1 MINQL
6 FDDGGQTDRWARP
19 LLSVLRI
26 VTALLF
32 LEHGTSKMLMFPL
45 TSMSGPDPWSLYWIA
60 GIIELVGGLFL
71 LVGLLS
77 RPVALL
83 LSGEMAIG
91 YWAVH
96 APHSVFP
103 VVNGGEAAVLFCF
116 AFLYI
121 AFAGPGP
128 WSVDAW
134 LTRRWAA
141 EGNEGY
147 WESVHHGRAG
157 AA

>member
-1 MINQL
+1 MENPIFNQ
-6 FDDGGQTDRWARP
+6 GGLADRWTRP
-19 LLSVLRI
+19 LLSLMRI

-32 LEHGTSKMLMFPL
+32 LEHGTSKILMFPL
-45 TSMSGPDPWSLYWIA
+45 TSMSGPTPWSVYWIA
-60 GIIELVGGLFL
+60 GIIELTGGLFL
-71 LVGLLS
+71 LVGLWS

-91 YWAVH
+91 YWMVH

-103 VVNGGEAAVLFCF
+103 VVNGGESAILFCF
-116 AFLYI
+116 NFLFL
-121 AFAGPGP
+121 AFAGAGP

-134 LTRRWAA
+134 LIKRREA
-141 EGNEGY
+141 EGAASY
-147 WESVHHGRAG
+147 YESVHHGQTG